1 MDTVLVLFHSSS
13 PVLLKRGSLGLFPE
27 PCLQLVLRCA
37 SRQGRHINVYTGV
50 LIHIRSASCVAAN
63 RSAAQSLVLV
73 YLSAF

>member
-37 SRQGRHINVYTGV
+37 SRQRRHINVYV
-50 LIHIRSASCVAAN
+50 LIHIRSASCITD
-63 RSAAQSLVLV
+63 LLHKVL
-73 YLSAF
+73 YLYIYLLFKIL